1 MPDVTSS
8 GPWGIL
14 PVKRLDWAKS
24 RLNGALSPQQR
35 RSLAEAL
42 MRNALL
48 ALLNSHA
55 LERVVVVSA
64 DPEALALA
72 QQNGAA
78 AFAETSGGG
87 LNQALTDARAA
98 AVRQGATSLLVLA
111 SDLPLVL
118 PSDVQTFV
126 RENNGPGMILA
137 PDRRRQ
143 GTNALLLRPAGAI
156 EFAYGVDSFERHLL
170 LARDAGLNAQVCE
183 LPGLA
188 FDIDLPEDLD
198 DLGRLGWRSLEALEQ
213 ATTPP

>member
-8 GPWGIL
+8 RPWGIL

-24 RLNGALSPQQR
+24 RLNGALTPGQR
-35 RSLAEAL
+35 RALAAGL
-42 MRNALL
+42 MQNALL

-64 DPEALALA
+64 DLEALALA
-72 QQNGAA
+72 REHGAQVL
-78 AFAETSGGG
+78 AETSAGG
-87 LNQALTDARAA
+87 LNQALADARRE
-98 AVRQGATSLLVLA
+98 VLSQGATSLLVLA
-111 SDLPLVL
+111 SDLPLVT
-118 PSDVQTFV
+118 PSNVRTFV
-126 RENNGPGMILA
+126 REMKGAGVALA

-156 EFAYGVDSFERHLL
+156 DFAYGADSFERHLL
-170 LARDAGLNAQVCE
+170 LAREAGFDARVSE

-198 DLGRLGWRSLEALEQ
+198 DLVRLGWKLPEALEQ

>member
-8 GPWGIL
+8 TPWGIL

-24 RLNGALSPQQR
+24 RLSGALSPEQR
-35 RSLAEAL
+35 RSLAAAL
-42 MRNALL
+42 MQNALL
-48 ALLNSHA
+48 ALLDSIA

-64 DPEALALA
+64 DPEALAMAREHGA
-72 QQNGAA
+72 QVL
-78 AFAETSGGG
+78 AETSGGG
-87 LNQALTDARAA
+87 LNQALSDARTE
-98 AVRQGATSLLVLA
+98 AVRAGATSLLVLA
-111 SDLPLVL
+111 SDLPLVK

-126 RENNGPGMILA
+126 REMKGRGVVLA

-156 EFAYGVDSFERHLL
+156 EFAFGADSFERHLL
-170 LARDAGLNAQVCE
+170 LAREAGLDSRISE

-198 DLGRLGWRSLEALEQ
+198 DLHRLGWKLPAALQQ